1 MARMME
7 TLESRQ
13 MFSVA
18 TDAAALPA
26 EPTVTTVEVA
36 PTEVDLARK
45 INKSSPVLM
54 QACATGVHFKEAVI
68 TG

>member
-18 TDAAALPA
+18 TDAAVLPA
-26 EPTVTTVEVA
+26 EPTLTTVDVA
-36 PTEVDLARK
+36 PTEVDLAK
-45 INKSSPVLM
+45 KTGKSSPVLT
-54 QACATGVHFKEAVI
+54 QACCTGVHFKEGLI
-68 TG
+68 TV

>member
-18 TDAAALPA
+18 TDAAVLPA
-26 EPTVTTVEVA
+26 EPTVTTADVA
-36 PTEVDLARK
+36 PTEVDLAKKTR
-45 INKSSPVLM
+45 KSSPVLM
-54 QACATGVHFKEAVI
+54 QSCATGVHLKEVVI
-68 TG
+68 TH